1 MKNKIKIIAEIGW
14 NHLGKIDLAKK
25 MIDSAKLNGA
35 DYCKFQTWSEDNLK
49 KGPWDNDG
57 RRKIYQKAQLSKE
70 NHYELKNYCKKKG
83 VIFFT
88 SIFNL
93 KDIIF
98 LRKINRNIIKIPS
111 HEIYNI
117 ELIEAAS
124 KNFKNVLISTG
135 AAKWKE
141 ILKIKK
147 KIKKKNLILMHCVSS
162 YPCNYEN
169 INLPR
174 MNYLKKISKVIGY
187 SGHLPGIEDAIAAIS
202 QGAIFIEKH
211 FTIDKKLPGRDNK
224 FAILPE
230 DLKSIDE
237 FRCKFEKMSKFHGLD
252 LQKSELDIYRNYRG
266 RWSKN

>member
-147 KIKKKNLILMHCVSS
+147 KN
-162 YPCNYEN
+162 
-169 INLPR
+169 
-174 MNYLKKISKVIGY
+174 
-187 SGHLPGIEDAIAAIS
+187 
-202 QGAIFIEKH
+202 
-211 FTIDKKLPGRDNK
+211 
-224 FAILPE
+224 
-230 DLKSIDE
+230 
-237 FRCKFEKMSKFHGLD
+237 
-252 LQKSELDIYRNYRG
+252 
-266 RWSKN
+266 